1 MQSTREKDPL
11 GNLAEILNTKNKE
24 LRLLYET
31 SKFFSSTLDITEL
44 YDKLFDV
51 LRNIVDFQDMFA
63 ARFDESNRNIKYIY
77 LRSILE
83 EKRIDVS
90 CIPEIPLAPEGKGI
104 LSEAIRKNDTIVID
118 DYQERLKLSSVK
130 YHITNE
136 GNLSEEEMEKEYVI
150 ESAMIVPIK
159 LNGKILGFITVMSR
173 NKNEF
178 SDDNKRRWI
187 ETMVNQ
193 AAIANKN
200 AILFSEVTDD
210 VRRMNI
216 LDENITALEKEN
228 KLLKHEVNNRVNQ
241 NMKLYRSLLQFQMDY
256 AKDPAQLEFLKILE
270 ARTFAV
276 GLIEEKLYLENNL
289 LEIDLENYMYIL
301 IPYLYKLYDVSLNK
315 ISTYVDIKH
324 VSLPIDKAVNC
335 ALVINELVTNSL
347 LHSFPNKKKG
357 NITIEMRE
365 EQPGKYYLSVRDNGI
380 GDLSGKVKSSSFSM
394 VFAGMIVKNLKG
406 KFEITRKSG
415 TKVTIKF

>member
-11 GNLAEILNTKNKE
+11 GNLAEILNAKNKE

-31 SKFFSSTLDITEL
+31 SKFFSSTLDMNEL
-44 YDKLFDV
+44 YDKLYDV

-90 CIPEIPLAPEGKGI
+90 SIPEIPLAPEGKGI
-104 LSEAIRKNDTIVID
+104 LSEAIRRNDTIVID

-136 GNLSEEEMEKEYVI
+136 GNLSEQEMEKEYVI

-200 AILFSEVTDD
+200 AILFGEAADD
-210 VRRMNI
+210 ARRMKI
-216 LDENITALEKEN
+216 LDEKITTQEKEN
-228 KLLKHEVNNRVNQ
+228 RLLKHEVNNRVKQ
-241 NMKLYRSLLQFQMDY
+241 NMKLYRSLLHFQKDY

-270 ARTFAV
+270 ARTFAI

-315 ISTYVDIKH
+315 VSAYVDIKH
-324 VSLPIDKAVNC
+324 VSLPVDKAVNC
-335 ALVINELVTNSL
+335 ALVINELITNSL
-347 LHSFPNKKKG
+347 LHSFPGKKKG
-357 NITIEMRE
+357 NITIEMHE
-365 EQPGKYYLSVRDNGI
+365 DLPGKYYLSIRDNGI
-380 GDLSGKVKSSSFSM
+380 GDVSGKFRTSSFSM

-406 KFEITRKSG
+406 KFEITRKAG
-415 TKVTIKF
+415 TKTVIRF